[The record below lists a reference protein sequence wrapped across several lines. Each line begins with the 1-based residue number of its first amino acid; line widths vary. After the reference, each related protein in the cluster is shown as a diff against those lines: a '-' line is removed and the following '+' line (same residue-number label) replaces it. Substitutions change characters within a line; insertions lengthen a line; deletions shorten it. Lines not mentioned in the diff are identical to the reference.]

1 MTATNPA
8 GAMARITIDIPRH
21 LLLTFL
27 RDHSWIVEDG
37 DHETTI
43 TAPTRDDLAADC

>member
-1 MTATNPA
+1 MSATTNPA

-21 LLLTFL
+21 LLLTL
-27 RDHSWIVEDG
+27 LQDHQWIVEDG

-43 TAPTRDDLAADC
+43 TALDADC